1 MGEISLDW
9 KEKSISDSL
18 ITGGIFI
25 FELFMLLVFCE
36 IIELNFWGLKE
47 NTKKNIEERAEIAV
61 FDENGC
67 DSNLI
72 GEGIELAVEE
82 DNSSFNNS
90 FNENN

>member
-47 NTKKNIEERAEIAV
+47 NTKKNIEDRAEIPV
-61 FDENGC
+61 FDENGR

>member
-9 KEKSISDSL
+9 KEKSISDAL

-25 FELFMLLVFCE
+25 VELFMLLVFCE

-47 NTKKNIEERAEIAV
+47 NTKKNIEERAEAAV
-61 FDENGC
+61 FDENGR

-72 GEGIELAVEE
+72 GEGIELAIEE
-82 DNSSFNNS
+82 ANTSFNNS